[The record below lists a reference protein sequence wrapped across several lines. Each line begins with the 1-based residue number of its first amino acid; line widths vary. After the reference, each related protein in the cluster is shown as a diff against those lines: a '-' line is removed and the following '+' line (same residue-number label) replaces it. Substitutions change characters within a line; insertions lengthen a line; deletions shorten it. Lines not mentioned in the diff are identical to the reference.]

1 MLTSLDF
8 HDIVSISLS
17 ETRIGNAS
25 FGKYTVRDITIK
37 DKDGKE
43 FRIRI
48 FSDLDEVKISI
59 PQPKQEVAPDFM
71 AMLDDLTIRA

>member
-8 HDIVSISLS
+8 HDIISISVS
-17 ETRIGNAS
+17 KTRIGNAS

-37 DKDGKE
+37 DKEGKE

-48 FSDLDEVKISI
+48 FSDLDEVEISV
-59 PQPKQEVAPDFM
+59 PKQKQEVAPDFM